1 MHFIAKVPNRAVDVD
16 SRALL
21 ACYPRGNFC
30 PMIFRG
36 STNFI
41 HLNLVKQK
49 SDEYTIGSLS
59 SGFPTARHVRLA
71 VKPAYGFAL

>member
-1 MHFIAKVPNRAVDVD
+1 
-16 SRALL
+16 
-21 ACYPRGNFC
+21 
-30 PMIFRG
+30 MIFRG

-41 HLNLVKQK
+41 HQNFVKQK